1 MRLSKSKS
9 VFDDFLYSSAGGEAR
24 EASLSLLKIWREF
37 SRTSKAALARE
48 PQIMALGA
56 ATLNLLPAALRRQ
69 ALAEA
74 LRDSLVESSSRQVSW
89 LLSLGPVEEPKMAMN
104 SKKMKLASLADFDKP
119 GGFDNSFAPIFSWC
133 SFAAGRESFDG
144 LAALEAAGFGA
155 RDRLRF
161 FDGLARRLSNDEAR
175 SSIFKQWHPWVALMS
190 KGLDGA
196 GFDALLSAWEPSDP
210 CDRMAADSAVLE
222 SCCWEDNFTLGF
234 PEGIERLAARDC
246 SFSDQAI
253 SVAVE
258 AFSKAFVQSSA
269 EAAFARKM
277 AENPDCAAM
286 SWVASR
292 RVSESEMDASSAC
305 ILALSKLFSK
315 SAYQGLSERVL
326 EAMVGLVLMAIANED
341 AADIRDAVDG
351 VVLFASWSQQDASF
365 GWAEA
370 PPEAWNRL
378 SAKLVEELSGASID
392 APIAEPAALAELF
405 KKMDSAGGKGASF
418 QSKPPRL

>member
-89 LLSLGPVEEPKMAMN
+89 LLSLGPVEEPKMAMH

-144 LAALEAAGFGA
+144 LAALEDAGFGE

-161 FDGLARRLSNDEAR
+161 FDGLAGRLSNDEAR
-175 SSIFKQWHPWVALMS
+175 SCIFKQWHPWVALMS
-190 KGLDGA
+190 RGLDGA
-196 GFDALLSAWEPSDP
+196 ELDELLSAWEPSDP

-222 SCCWEDNFTLGF
+222 SCCWVDNFTLGF

-246 SFSDQAI
+246 SFSDQAM

-269 EAAFARKM
+269 DAAFAIKV
-277 AENPDCAAM
+277 AEKPYCAAM

-292 RVSESEMDASSAC
+292 RVSEMDSSSAC
-305 ILALSKLFSK
+305 VLALSKLFSK
-315 SAYQGLSERVL
+315 RAYEGLSERVL
-326 EAMVGLVLMAIANED
+326 EAMVGLVLTAIANED

-378 SAKLVEELSGASID
+378 SAKLAEELSGASID

-405 KKMDSAGGKGASF
+405 KRMDSAGKKGASF